1 MVTLLQSG
9 ILEAILPI
17 FSLLFVMAVVFGV
30 LSVTK
35 LFGDNKG
42 LHALLAFILGIMVL
56 LVPRVTDLIATMM
69 PWFTFFFIFVIF
81 LLITYK
87 IFGATDADIAGVL
100 KADRTIGWIILIIC
114 LIIGAGAAAKV
125 YGQTLLDEGRS
136 GETVDRVIGPDG
148 TELEVVQGPGSS
160 ASGDYAS
167 NVRAAIFHPK
177 ILGFGLLMLIA
188 VLAMSVMAME
198 PR

>member
-17 FSLLFVMAVVFGV
+17 FSLLFVMAVVFGI

-35 LFGDNKG
+35 LFGDSKG
-42 LHALLAFILGIMVL
+42 LHILIAFILGIMVL
-56 LVPRVTDLIATMM
+56 LMPRVTALISVMM
-69 PWFTFFFIFVIF
+69 PWFTFFFIFIIF

-87 IFGATDADIAGVL
+87 LFGATDADIAGVL
-100 KADRTIGWIILIIC
+100 KADRTIGWIVLIIC
-114 LIIGAGAAAKV
+114 LVIGAGAAAKV
-125 YGQTLLDEGRS
+125 YGQTLLDEGI
-136 GETVDRVIGPDG
+136 GEQVEIIAPDG
-148 TELEVVQGPGSS
+148 TTLEVTQGTGTTVKGSYS
-160 ASGDYAS
+160 ENLS
-167 NVRAAIFHPK
+167 AAIFHPK

-188 VLAMSVMAME
+188 VLAMAVMAME